1 MTSPT
6 TEYQKGLAAWAVFLA
21 ARFAWGSDPKNPH
34 KRGTPGHA
42 EWQSGYDTGLGKFFH
57 T

>member
-6 TEYQKGLAAWAVFLA
+6 TEYQKGWAAWAVFLA